1 VAAPLVADHV
11 LEYPGGYTRSVGPVI
26 GRFLTSLRDGRIEG
40 VRISDGRVLVPP
52 TEYDPITSDPVGDDW
67 VDVGPAGVVQ
77 SWTWVAKP
85 RPGKHALD
93 RPFAFA
99 LIRPDGAD
107 TAMLH
112 AVDAGSA
119 DVMAVGMRV
128 APRWRAERAGSVTDI
143 EAWVPAG
150 DAGAAAG
157 DVTSAEGVRD
167 GAAQPESTQESAREA
182 ITGITV
188 PIRLEYK
195 RSAGQAT
202 TRYLQGLAEGKIIG
216 GRAPSSTDVYA
227 GSRGTDPK
235 TGEPTSVEVE
245 VQDRGT
251 IATFCVVNIPGLS
264 ELAPEVPY
272 VSAAILLDGADNTF
286 FGLIRGVDVDD
297 VRMGMRV
304 KAVWADELKA
314 DHTSIKWWEPTGEP
328 DAPYETYKDNA

>member
-52 TEYDPITSDPVGDDW
+52 TEYDPVTSDPVGDDW
-67 VDVGPAGVVQ
+67 VEVGPAGIVQ
-77 SWTWVAKP
+77 SWTWVAQP
-85 RPGKHALD
+85 RKGKHALE

-112 AVDAGSA
+112 VVDAGSA
-119 DVMAVGMRV
+119 DMMAVGMRV
-128 APRWRAERAGSVTDI
+128 APRWRAERVGYLTDI
-143 EAWVPAG
+143 EAWVPLG
-150 DAGAAAG
+150 DGEEPSSPGPNAA
-157 DVTSAEGVRD
+157 DAEADAV
-167 GAAQPESTQESAREA
+167 
-182 ITGITV
+182 TGITV

-202 TRYLQGLAEGKIIG
+202 TRYLQGLAEHKIIG
-216 GRAPSSTDVYA
+216 GRSPSSNEVYA

-272 VSAAILLDGADNTF
+272 VSASILLDGANNTF
-286 FGLIRGVDVDD
+286 FGLIRGVDVAD

-304 KAVWADELKA
+304 KAVWSDELVA
-314 DHTSIKWWEPTGEP
+314 DHTSIKCWEPTGEP

>member
-1 VAAPLVADHV
+1 LAAPLIADHV

-52 TEYDPITSDPVGDDW
+52 TEYDPVTSEPTGDDW
-67 VDVGPAGVVQ
+67 VEVGPSGVVQ
-77 SWTWVAKP
+77 SWTWVSEP
-85 RPGKHALD
+85 RPGKQPLEK
-93 RPFAFA
+93 PFAFA

-107 TAMLH
+107 TAFLH
-112 AVDAGSA
+112 VVDAGSEDA
-119 DVMAVGMRV
+119 MSVGMRV
-128 APRWRAERAGSVTDI
+128 AARWRNERVGSVRDI
-143 EAWVPAG
+143 EAWVPLADG
-150 DAGAAAG
+150 EEPSSPGPNAADAE
-157 DVTSAEGVRD
+157 AEAV
-167 GAAQPESTQESAREA
+167 
-182 ITGITV
+182 TGIVT
-188 PIRLEYK
+188 PYRLEYK
-195 RSAGQAT
+195 RSAGTAVA
-202 TRYLQGLAEGKIIG
+202 RYLAGMAERKIIG
-216 GRAPSSTDVYA
+216 GRAPHSTEVYA

-272 VSAAILLDGADNTF
+272 VSAQILLDGADNTF

-304 KAVWADELKA
+304 KAVWADELVA

-328 DAPYETYKDNA
+328 DAEYATYKDNL

>member
-1 VAAPLVADHV
+1 VAAPLIADHV

-52 TEYDPITSDPVGDDW
+52 TEYDPVTSDATGDDW
-67 VDVGPAGVVQ
+67 VSVGPAGVVQ
-77 SWTWVAKP
+77 SWTWVSEP
-85 RPGKHALD
+85 REGKQPLD
-93 RPFAFA
+93 KPFAFA

-107 TAMLH
+107 TALLH
-112 AVDAGSA
+112 VVDAGSDDA
-119 DVMAVGMRV
+119 MSVGMRV
-128 APRWRAERAGSVTDI
+128 APRWRSERVGSVRDI
-143 EAWVPAG
+143 EAWVPLVDGEEPSSPGPNAA
-150 DAGAAAG
+150 DAE
-157 DVTSAEGVRD
+157 AEAV
-167 GAAQPESTQESAREA
+167 
-182 ITGITV
+182 TGIVT
-188 PIRLEYK
+188 PYRLEYK
-195 RSAGQAT
+195 RSAGAAT
-202 TRYLQGLAEGKIIG
+202 TRYLHGMAERKIIG
-216 GRAPSSTDVYA
+216 ARAPNSTEVYA

-272 VSAAILLDGADNTF
+272 VSAQILLDGADNTF
-286 FGLIRGVDVDD
+286 FGLIRGVSVDD

-304 KAVWADELKA
+304 QAVWADELVA

-328 DAPYETYKDNA
+328 DADYATYKDNL